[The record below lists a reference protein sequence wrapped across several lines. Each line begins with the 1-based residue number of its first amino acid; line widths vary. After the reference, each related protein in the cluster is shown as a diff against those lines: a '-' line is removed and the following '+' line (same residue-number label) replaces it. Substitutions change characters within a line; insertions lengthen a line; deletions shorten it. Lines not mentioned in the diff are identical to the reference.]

1 MLPNLSGC
9 NHFKGHTGQEE
20 QVFSQVFWWGIGGD
34 DQRRL
39 PKLSLTLTRGV
50 SKVKV
55 EDGKWVSLAVRTSW
69 ITIHSGLGEQ
79 YKGFAF
85 VGVSIWVGMKESKG
99 ENEAGE
105 KGRIKFKE
113 LRNEF

>member
-9 NHFKGHTGQEE
+9 KHFKGHTGQEE
-20 QVFSQVFWWGIGGD
+20 QVFNQVCWWGIGGD

-39 PKLSLTLTRGV
+39 LKLSLTLTRGV
-50 SKVKV
+50 SQVKV
-55 EDGKWVSLAVRTSW
+55 EDGKWVSLEVGTSW
-69 ITIHSGLGEQ
+69 INIQSDLGEQ

-85 VGVSIWVGMKESKG
+85 AGVSIWVGMKESKG
-99 ENEAGE
+99 EDEAGE
-105 KGRIKFKE
+105 KGRIQFKE